1 MKTKSLIFITIL
13 LILIGTLSGDTI
25 IKKDLYLKNG
35 NYSNIILFGR
45 NIRVNGNVDKFVIK
59 IGGKID
65 IRSRVGRDVV
75 TLFSNVKIGKN
86 SEIKGDL
93 IVIGGK
99 LTREKGSIIRGEQHF
114 VNFSLKK
121 ISSSLDFLS
130 SEPGTINLIKIIVT
144 ILSLILAL
152 FIYTLIP
159 NKITYAE
166 EIFDE
171 NKLKTG
177 LIGFI
182 AIVISIVFFIMFT
195 ILSFIFIGI
204 PLLILQLIFVIVM
217 IVFGRIVM
225 YYYIG
230 KFFANF
236 IKIHVYSPGIFILL
250 GTFFYLLL
258 YFIPVIGN
266 IIVKILVIFE
276 FGISIGYILR
286 DRLKLKSLSDTIEN
300 FKSD

>member
-152 FIYTLIP
+152 FVYTLIP

-300 FKSD
+300 FKFD